1 MSSARFPAST
11 DVPESHHNKSL
22 AAAAASPYLAV
33 IIGLYVLRSAWAAI
47 LLYHLGVVIFLIAGP
62 DIGLGQTFRSG
73 WKPAASAASAAMT
86 VLGGVT
92 LYLLWPYVRLPGAA
106 LKEVLPNIG
115 LAGTSWVLFVV
126 YYSTVHPLIEELY
139 WRGDALAYGA
149 GPSWRDIAFGGYHF
163 VVLVLFIKV
172 PWAIA
177 VAVLLSVVA
186 WGWRY
191 AVRRYG
197 GLGVPLVSHVVADLS
212 VVVAATF
219 ID

>member
-1 MSSARFPAST
+1 VFSTST
-11 DVPESHHNKSL
+11 DALESDQNKSL

-33 IIGLYVLRSAWAAI
+33 IIGLYVLRNAWAAI
-47 LLYHLGVVIFLIAGP
+47 LLYHLAVIIFLIAGP
-62 DIGLGQTFRSG
+62 NISLGQILRSG
-73 WKPAASAASAAMT
+73 WNPAASAASAAMT
-86 VLGGVT
+86 VLGGVM
-92 LYLLWPYVRLPGAA
+92 LYLLWPYVRLPDATLG
-106 LKEVLPNIG
+106 EVLTNFG
-115 LAGTSWVLFVV
+115 LGGTSWVLFVV

-177 VAVLLSVVA
+177 VAVLLSAIA

-197 GLGVPLVSHVVADLS
+197 GLGVPVVSHAVADLS
-212 VVVAATF
+212 IVMAVTF
-219 ID
+219 IAR